1 MVEPKVYIYCFGDII
16 LLLKCVQ
23 EERLKKV
30 KLLSTIDPQIIQSNA
45 GKQFSTYK
53 YKKAGEIISI
63 SWDYSK
69 AIWTLIYFGCTQF
82 CVQIKGLV
90 NYCQWQIIICKLWLL
105 IEMKIYRDH
114 FFIANVHSTANI
126 GTCMDS
132 SN

>member
-69 AIWTLIYFGCTQF
+69 AIWTLIYLFWVHTILCPNKRFGKLLSVTN
-82 CVQIKGLV
+82 
-90 NYCQWQIIICKLWLL
+90 NYL
-105 IEMKIYRDH
+105 
-114 FFIANVHSTANI
+114 
-126 GTCMDS
+126 
-132 SN
+132 